1 MTKKEHK
8 QRQEKFL
15 NALRLKYAKQETNEV
30 LSNGNDWPWI

>member
-15 NALRLKYAKQETNEV
+15 NALRLKYAKQETNEALFYPMV
-30 LSNGNDWPWI
+30 MTDH